1 MDRSPMRQE
10 LSAALSPFRTRV
22 ESCNHEALAWLVRQA
37 EEAQTTPARP
47 VPGNV
52 PDLEHLDRYTYDV
65 LGARVRSIEHRTSS
79 PLDCTRSLCMQSCLT
94 ECRNEK
100 QLRTMCLAVSA
111 AENHFGS
118 GSSEPVLK
126 IGKQGCAKHSGPPN
140 PVVSEGAAGP
150 RPWCP

>member
-65 LGARVRSIEHRTSS
+65 LGARVRSIEHRTSN
-79 PLDCTRSLCMQSCLT
+79 PLDCTRSLCMQSCLA
-94 ECRNEK
+94 EWENKK
-100 QLRTMCLAVSA
+100 QIRTMCLAQLKPPGQQA
-111 AENHFGS
+111 DKEPLGPLANRRREGRRQT
-118 GSSEPVLK
+118 SSRRE
-126 IGKQGCAKHSGPPN
+126 GYARKQFNSPQSFA
-140 PVVSEGAAGP
+140 
-150 RPWCP
+150 

>member
-1 MDRSPMRQE
+1 MRQE

-65 LGARVRSIEHRTSS
+65 LGARVRKGVQEVYIPVPASS
-79 PLDCTRSLCMQSCLT
+79 PRFQSQTCLP
-94 ECRNEK
+94 
-100 QLRTMCLAVSA
+100 
-111 AENHFGS
+111 
-118 GSSEPVLK
+118 PV
-126 IGKQGCAKHSGPPN
+126 
-140 PVVSEGAAGP
+140 
-150 RPWCP
+150 

>member
-65 LGARVRSIEHRTSS
+65 LGAR
-79 PLDCTRSLCMQSCLT
+79 SCLT